1 MLVEFERKKKVV
13 APMSMR
19 LQAIRAS
26 GSTRAYRRTENAAK
40 TTPARVA
47 VVDDHDI
54 LCEGLKAVFQACN
67 DFEVVGIAGDRVA
80 AVELVGDTIPD
91 LVLLDVHIPGSG
103 VETARQ
109 ISLRF
114 PTVKILML
122 SANDDQYYVDSS
134 FRAGASGYL
143 LKGIEASELL
153 DAARQVLAGEC
164 LLPASVAADLLRFKR
179 RPTRDN
185 STTSRCDVT
194 LTDREEEVLVCITQ
208 GLNNAEIGERVGV
221 TEPTVKH
228 FVSNILQKLHVR
240 NRVEAAIV
248 GCERLQMR
256 VHNDL

>member
-1 MLVEFERKKKVV
+1 
-13 APMSMR
+13 MSTR
-19 LQAIRAS
+19 RQALRVT
-26 GSTRAYRRTENAAK
+26 GSTRTFK
-40 TTPARVA
+40 QTKKPTTITPARVA

-54 LCEGLKAVFQACN
+54 LCEGLKVVFQACN
-67 DFEVVGIAGDRVA
+67 DFEVVGVAGDRVT
-80 AVELVGDTIPD
+80 AVQLVGDTIPD

-122 SANDDQYYVDSS
+122 SANDDQYYVESS

-164 LLPASVAADLLRFKR
+164 LLPASIAADLLRFKR
-179 RPTRDN
+179 HPTRDV
-185 STTSRCDVT
+185 STANHCDVT
-194 LTDREEEVLVCITQ
+194 LTDREEEILEYITH
-208 GLNNAEIGERVGV
+208 GLNNAEIGERIGV